1 MALTFGDTKGLGP
14 DHFTAFEGERRVGR
28 IYKTAE
34 DDWFWGVDYL
44 EAGSK
49 LVTDYA
55 QTRED
60 AMAEL
65 QRAWTDT
72 MWAKLL
78 AELKPRKP
86 DGIARQADKSKD
98 QDREQAST

>member
-1 MALTFGDTKGLGP
+1 MALTFRDTKGLGP
-14 DHFTAFEGERRVGR
+14 DHLTALEGERKVGR

-34 DDWFWGVDYL
+34 GDWFWGVDYL
-44 EAGSK
+44 EAGSQ

-55 QTRED
+55 LTRED

-65 QRAWTDT
+65 QRAWTDV
-72 MWAKLL
+72 MWGKLL

-86 DGIARQADKSKD
+86 DAVDRQTANSND
-98 QDREQAST
+98 

>member
-1 MALTFGDTKGLGP
+1 MALTFRPTKGFGP
-14 DHFTAFEGERRVGR
+14 DHFSAFEGERKIGH

-34 DDWFWGVDYL
+34 GDWFWGVDYL

-49 LVTDYA
+49 LLTNYA
-55 QTRED
+55 HTRED

-65 QRAWTDT
+65 QRAWTDV

-78 AELKPRKP
+78 AELKPRNP
-86 DGIARQADKSKD
+86 EAIARASEP
-98 QDREQAST
+98 EQGN